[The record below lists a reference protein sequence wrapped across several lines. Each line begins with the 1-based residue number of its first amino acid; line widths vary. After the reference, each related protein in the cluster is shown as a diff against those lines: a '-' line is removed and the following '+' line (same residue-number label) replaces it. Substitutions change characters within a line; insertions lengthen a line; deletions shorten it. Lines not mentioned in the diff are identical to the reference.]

1 MRRLSDSYPHATRG
15 GMTSDSVFRLD
26 EAAAFLQLSSR
37 TVVKLATSGVLIGRK
52 VGKQWRFLR
61 SDLEAYVHGGTK
73 QAAS

>member
-1 MRRLSDSYPHATRG
+1 M
-15 GMTSDSVFRLD
+15 SDSVYTLA

-37 TVVKLATSGVLIGRK
+37 TIVKLATAGVIIGRK

-61 SDLEAYVHGGTK
+61 TDLEAYVHGGTK